1 MPSMPYAST
10 ATGAAIFTAVMLVFL
25 AQEFTQGFDTPDS
38 SSVRDDRWALVYLE
52 VVPVLL
58 VCIAGLLCLLG
69 VSAWTASLPAFVV
82 GIVVLLIGLALR
94 QWSHHTLGRFH
105 QALVTIQD
113 EHDLVTSGPYRLV
126 RHPMYTGSA
135 IAFLGVGL
143 ALGTWPGLLLV
154 FFGTLAAMVRR
165 ISVEE
170 RALTQALG
178 EEYASYAA
186 DRSRM
191 LPGVW

>member
-1 MPSMPYAST
+1 MPYAST
-10 ATGAAIFTAVMLVFL
+10 ATGAAVFIAIMLVFL
-25 AQEFTQGFDTPDS
+25 AQEFTQGFDTPDN

-58 VCIAGLLCLLG
+58 VCIASVLSLLG
-69 VSAWTASLPAFVV
+69 VGEWTASRTVFAV

-126 RHPMYTGSA
+126 RHPMYAGSA
-135 IAFLGVGL
+135 VAFLGVGL

-154 FFGTLAAMVRR
+154 FLGTLLAMVRR
-165 ISVEE
+165 IRVEE
-170 RALTQALG
+170 NALAQALG
-178 EEYASYAA
+178 EKYSSYAA
-186 DRSRM
+186 NRARM
-191 LPGVW
+191 LPGIW

>member
-1 MPSMPYAST
+1 MPYAST

-52 VVPVLL
+52 VVPV
-58 VCIAGLLCLLG
+58 
-69 VSAWTASLPAFVV
+69 
-82 GIVVLLIGLALR
+82 
-94 QWSHHTLGRFH
+94 
-105 QALVTIQD
+105 LVTIQD

>member
-1 MPSMPYAST
+1 MPGMTYAST
-10 ATGAAIFTAVMLVFL
+10 AAGATIFIAVMLVFL
-25 AQEFTQGFDTPDS
+25 AQEFTQGFGTPED

-58 VCIAGLLCLLG
+58 VWIAGLLCLLG
-69 VSAWTASLPAFVV
+69 VGAWTASRPVFAV

-105 QALVTIQD
+105 QALVTIQE

-126 RHPMYTGSA
+126 RHPMYAGSA

-143 ALGTWPGLLLV
+143 ALGTWPGLAMV
-154 FFGTLAAMVRR
+154 FLGPLAAMVRR
-165 ISVEE
+165 IRIEE
-170 RALTQALG
+170 GALSQALG
-178 EEYASYAA
+178 EEYTAYAA
-186 DRSRM
+186 ERARM